1 MNTRFC
7 MNGLDDAK
15 SGQVRLTH
23 ILKNKTKKN
32 ELIWIDHSLGF
43 DRYFCRGGTEG
54 QTDGLMEGHTLLA
67 PARATKMKKSNRLT
81 RRCWWWRKTLI
92 TSITRFTTS
101 LVHVSKTSNLS
112 TLVVHRG
119 KKGNRQSPIGKNC
132 RKKWSDRLMMRRK
145 ISSKINGGRR
155 SLVSE

>member
-1 MNTRFC
+1 MNR
-7 MNGLDDAK
+7 
-15 SGQVRLTH
+15 
-23 ILKNKTKKN
+23 
-32 ELIWIDHSLGF
+32 SLVGVWSLF
-43 DRYFCRGGTEG
+43 LPRGGTEG

-67 PARATKMKKSNRLT
+67 PARATKMKKNNRLT

-145 ISSKINGGRR
+145 ISSRLTEGGARER
-155 SLVSE
+155 IEFLSRTPLFIEIEKLAGAKRGIS